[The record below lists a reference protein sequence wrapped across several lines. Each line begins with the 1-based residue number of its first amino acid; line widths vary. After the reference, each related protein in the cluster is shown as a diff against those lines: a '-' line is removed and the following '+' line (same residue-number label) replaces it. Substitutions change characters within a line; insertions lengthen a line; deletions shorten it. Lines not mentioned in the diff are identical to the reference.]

1 MRRLLIDERGSAIVE
16 MTLVGIPMIFVLIS
30 IFEMARGMWAYDTL
44 AYAVRETSRYAIVH
58 GQDCAVSPNSC
69 SITVANLASRL
80 VNAGVGLPSS
90 ELNATFSSLSDN
102 VTCNPVSSCLTNNT
116 VFPSAGGG
124 SVGNPITVSAT
135 YRFSSAISMF
145 WPGAGTPIVFAPVN
159 FPASSTDYIQF

>member
-1 MRRLLIDERGSAIVE
+1 MRRLFKDERGSAIVE

-58 GQDCAVSPNSC
+58 GQNCSQSPNSC
-69 SITVANLASRL
+69 AITVANLATRL
-80 VNAGVGLPSS
+80 VNAGVGLPSDQ
-90 ELNATFSSLSDN
+90 LNATFSSLSDN
-102 VTCNPVSSCLTNNT
+102 VTCNPVSSCLSNNT
-116 VFPSAGGG
+116 VFPSATGG

-145 WPGAGTPIVFAPVN
+145 WPGAGRPIVFAPVN